1 MVERLTRAD
10 SEAMK
15 NVLAVAITWIAL
27 VAGFLA
33 SADAIPWHVSFPVIG
48 FLWVFVPVAIAGRA
62 RSIVGV
68 VSLATFASILTGFLV
83 LFWLVLAFMA
93 GIGTTILGLDLSASR
108 AVADLTTAGVSGVI
122 GALLGWLAG
131 GRIVPA
137 ARARSDEPS
146 R

>member
-15 NVLAVAITWIAL
+15 HVLVVAITWIAL

-33 SADAIPWHVSFPVIG
+33 SADAIPWHVSLPVIG

-68 VSLATFASILTGFLV
+68 VSLATFGSILGGFLV
-83 LFWLVLAFMA
+83 LFWLMLAFMA
-93 GIGTTILGLDLSASR
+93 GIGTTLFGLDLSASR
-108 AVADLTTAGVSGVI
+108 AVADLATAGVAGVI

-131 GRIVPA
+131 GRLVPA
-137 ARARSDEPS
+137 PRAGSDELS